1 MSFGQASGPP
11 ASAKQVAYLL
21 SLLRKEGYDDFRDA
35 RRGLGLNQ
43 RQGGG
48 KFTTKEASELI
59 EQLTSGADDDADDG
73 DIGVPSARTVG
84 AAAGA
89 SSGAGGRT
97 RRTSLEPTPAEL
109 LDARNEATVKGLPAG
124 VLAGELER
132 RGWTCAPPH
141 RH

>member
-1 MSFGQASGPP
+1 MS
-11 ASAKQVAYLL
+11 YLL
-21 SLLRKEGYDDFRDA
+21 SLLKKEGYDDFRDA
-35 RRGLGLNQ
+35 RRGLGLTQ

-59 EQLTSGADDDADDG
+59 EQLTADGGDDEG
-73 DIGVPSARTVG
+73 GVPVADSAVT
-84 AAAGA
+84 
-89 SSGAGGRT
+89 GRT
-97 RRTSLEPTPAEL
+97 RRTTLEATPAEV
-109 LDARNEATVKGLPAG
+109 LDAQNEATVRGLPAG